1 MNNFIDVDKL
11 NNEADY
17 TISELDMQNANQEMK
32 EDVQDFLKEV
42 SKNQIAPDSV
52 NDTII
57 NDFPKRT
64 GTSLRPPIMAFNDV
78 RIQASQ
84 KNLLQLPRS

>member
-1 MNNFIDVDKL
+1 MNNYIDVDKL
-11 NNEADY
+11 NDEADY

-57 NDFPKRT
+57 NDYPKRT
-64 GTSLRPPIMAFNDV
+64 GT
-78 RIQASQ
+78 
-84 KNLLQLPRS
+84 